1 MKKYNQFIN
10 ESIGD
15 IFNRKYTYSD
25 RVKDD
30 LIGILMEVQRIS
42 EKDFKKID
50 NIVELVKNYIS
61 ENDIK
66 NIILDCE
73 QNNKRSRLCAELI
86 YNDIIK
92 NKQ

>member
-10 ESIGD
+10 ESIND
-15 IFNRKYTYSD
+15 IFNKKYTYTD

-50 NIVELVKNYIS
+50 NIVELVKNYLS

-73 QNNKRSRLCAELI
+73 QNNKRPRLCAELI

>member
-10 ESIGD
+10 ESIND
-15 IFNRKYTYSD
+15 IFNIKYTYTD

-30 LIGILMEVQRIS
+30 LIGILMDIERIS

-50 NIVELVKNYIS
+50 NIVELVKNYLSENEVKSIIS
-61 ENDIK
+61 E
-66 NIILDCE
+66 CE